1 MIGSSDN
8 SIVLVSS
15 SWKAQSCSQDGDD
28 WEERDEVRVPDPLH
42 QGELFQPGALRELVL
57 HLTVVHVRQE
67 PAHRHGHAVYEQDL
81 KLNTRTQKTVV
92 LFDLVQKAE
101 ALDDEIFT
109 GHCHWSHF
117 STLSQLCLLD
127 SVSQL
132 VGVDPP
138 GHQGLGREPKRK

>member
-15 SWKAQSCSQDGDD
+15 SWKAQSSSQDGND
-28 WEERDEVRVPDPLH
+28 WEERGDVRVLDPLH
-42 QGELFQPGALRELVL
+42 QRELLQPGALGELVL

-67 PAHRHGHAVYEQDL
+67 PAQRHGHAVHEQDL
-81 KLNTRTQKTVV
+81 KVKTRTQRTVV

-109 GHCHWSHF
+109 GHCHRSHF

-127 SVSQL
+127 GVSQL
-132 VGVDPP
+132 VGADPP
-138 GHQGLGREPKRK
+138 GQQGLGREPKGK